1 MGATKSLDEINSV
14 LDRFSDQIAEIRD
27 QPAKVD
33 DVFRKAAIAA
43 AEVEAATFF
52 GAAGAVAGALYG
64 AMTEDDFTGYMQD
77 HKEAIK
83 KKIQEL
89 LDKLQGAVDSLK
101 APIAFLQTSEAWTT
115 LKGKI
120 GDAQNN
126 EVNNGNIT
134 GYWAG
139 AAALKYTAS
148 RTLQDTAMDSAK
160 STCDKMA
167 EALAKI
173 SDIAWDFYSKIVT
186 DIANLLI
193 ELGKALA
200 KIGTFVLAPMGVS
213 DAIDILGKVISS
225 AVEYTDKLID
235 AILLQA
241 QNMNKIRESTDNQ
254 KGFHNNRWPRS
265 ASDDFNINS
274 PSPEWQAT

>member
-33 DVFRKAAIAA
+33 DAFRKAAIAA

-225 AVEYTDKLID
+225 AVEHMRNLID
-235 AILLQA
+235 ALFLQR
-241 QNMNKIRESTDNQ
+241 QSISKIKESTDHQ

>member
-14 LDRFSDQIAEIRD
+14 LDRFSDQIAEIRN

-33 DVFRKAAIAA
+33 DAFQKAAIAA

-64 AMTEDDFTGYMQD
+64 AITEDDFTGYMQD

-120 GDAQNN
+120 GGAQNN
-126 EVNNGNIT
+126 EVNNGSVT

-139 AAALKYTAS
+139 AAALKYTTA

-167 EALAKI
+167 EALAEV

-186 DIANLLI
+186 DIADLLVK
-193 ELGKALA
+193 LGKSLT
-200 KIGTFVLAPMGVS
+200 KIATFVAAPIGVS

-225 AVEYTDKLID
+225 AVAYTKTLID
-235 AILLQA
+235 ALLSQR
-241 QNMNKIRESTDNQ
+241 QSISKIKESTESQ
-254 KGFHNNRWPRS
+254 KGFHNDRWPRS
-265 ASDDFNINS
+265 TSDDFNINYPGS
-274 PSPEWQAT
+274 EWQAT

>member
-1 MGATKSLDEINSV
+1 MGATKSLDDINSI
-14 LDRFSDQIAEIRD
+14 LDKFSNQIAEIRD

-33 DVFRKAAIAA
+33 DAFRKAAIAA
-43 AEVEAATFF
+43 AEAEAATFF
-52 GAAGAVAGALYG
+52 GLAGAVAGAIYG
-64 AMTEDDFTGYMQD
+64 AMNEDDFTGYMQD

-120 GDAQNN
+120 GAAQNN
-126 EVNNGNIT
+126 EVNNGNVT

-139 AAALKYTAS
+139 AAALKYTAA

-167 EALAKI
+167 DALTKI
-173 SDIAWDFYSKIVT
+173 SDTAWDFYSKIVT
-186 DIANLLI
+186 DVADLLI
-193 ELGKALA
+193 KLGKAFT
-200 KIGTFVLAPMGVS
+200 KIATFVAAPFGIS
-213 DAIDILGKVISS
+213 DAIDILGTVISN
-225 AVEYTDKLID
+225 AVEYTGKLAD
-235 AILLQA
+235 ALLLQR
-241 QNMNKIRESTDNQ
+241 QSIGKIKESTESQ
-254 KGFHNNRWPRS
+254 KGFHNDHWPRS
-265 ASDDFNINS
+265 ASDDFNANS
-274 PSPEWQAT
+274 PNSEWQAT

>member
-1 MGATKSLDEINSV
+1 MGATKSLDEINTV
-14 LDRFSDQIAEIRD
+14 LDRFSDQIAEIRS

-33 DVFRKAAIAA
+33 EAFRKAAIAA

-52 GAAGAVAGALYG
+52 GMTGAVAGAVYG

-77 HKEAIK
+77 HKEEIK

-101 APIAFLQTSEAWTT
+101 APIAFLRTSEAWTT

-120 GDAQNN
+120 GGAQNN
-126 EVNNGNIT
+126 EVNNGNVI
-134 GYWAG
+134 GYWTG
-139 AAALKYTAS
+139 AAALKYTAA

-160 STCDKMA
+160 STCDKMT
-167 EALAKI
+167 EALAKV

-186 DIANLLI
+186 DIADLLI
-193 ELGKALA
+193 KLGTALA
-200 KIGTFVLAPMGVS
+200 KIVTFVAAPMVIS
-213 DAIDILGKVISS
+213 DTIDILGKAISS
-225 AVEYTDKLID
+225 AVEYTKNLTD
-235 AILLQA
+235 ALLLQR
-241 QNMNKIRESTDNQ
+241 QSIGKIKESTESQ

-265 ASDDFNINS
+265 ASDDFNTKS
-274 PSPEWQAT
+274 PSSEWQAT

>member
-1 MGATKSLDEINSV
+1 MGATKSLDEINTV
-14 LDRFSDQIAEIRD
+14 LDRFSDQIAEIRN

-33 DVFRKAAIAA
+33 DAFRKAAIAA

-52 GAAGAVAGALYG
+52 GFAGAVAGAVYG

-77 HKEAIK
+77 HKEEIK

-89 LDKLQGAVDSLK
+89 LDKLQVAVDSLK

-120 GDAQNN
+120 GGAQNN
-126 EVNNGNIT
+126 EVNNGNLT

-139 AAALKYTAS
+139 SAALKYTAA
-148 RTLQDTAMDSAK
+148 RILQDTAMDSAK
-160 STCDKMA
+160 STCDKMTD
-167 EALAKI
+167 ALAKV

-186 DIANLLI
+186 DVADLLI
-193 ELGKALA
+193 KLGKALG
-200 KIGTFVLAPMGVS
+200 KIITFVAAPMGVS
-213 DAIDILGKVISS
+213 DAIDILGKVIGN
-225 AVEYTDKLID
+225 AVEYTKNLTD
-235 AILLQA
+235 ALLLQR
-241 QNMNKIRESTDNQ
+241 QSINKIKESTESQ

-265 ASDDFNINS
+265 SSDDFNTNS
-274 PSPEWQAT
+274 PSSEWQAT

>member
-1 MGATKSLDEINSV
+1 MGATKSLDDINSV
-14 LDRFSDQIAEIRD
+14 LDEFSVQIAEVRN

-33 DVFRKAAIAA
+33 EAFRKAAIAA
-43 AEVEAATFF
+43 GEIEGATFF
-52 GAAGAVAGALYG
+52 GFAGAVAGALYG
-64 AMTEDDFTGYMQD
+64 AMTEDDFTGYLQD

-89 LDKLQGAVDSLK
+89 LDTLRGAVDSLK

-120 GDAQNN
+120 GAAQNN

-139 AAALKYTAS
+139 AAALKYTAA

-160 STCDKMA
+160 ATCDKMA
-167 EALAKI
+167 DALAKV

-186 DIANLLI
+186 DIADLI
-193 ELGKALA
+193 IKLGQALS
-200 KIGTFVLAPMGVS
+200 KIATFVAAPVGVS
-213 DAIDILGKVISS
+213 DAIDILGTVIKN
-225 AVEYTDKLID
+225 AIDYTGKLVD
-235 AILLQA
+235 ALLLQR
-241 QNMNKIRESTDNQ
+241 QSISKIKESTESQ

-265 ASDDFNINS
+265 ASDDFNANS

>member
-1 MGATKSLDEINSV
+1 MGDTKSLDEINTV
-14 LDRFSDQIAEIRD
+14 LDQFSDQIAEIRN

-33 DVFRKAAIAA
+33 EAFRRAAIAA
-43 AEVEAATFF
+43 GEIEAAAFF
-52 GAAGAVAGALYG
+52 GLTGAVAGALYG

-89 LDKLQGAVDSLK
+89 LEKLQGAVDSLK
-101 APIAFLQTSEAWTT
+101 APVAFLRTSEAWTT

-120 GDAQNN
+120 GGAQNN

-139 AAALKYTAS
+139 AAALKYTAA
-148 RTLQDTAMDSAK
+148 RILQDTAMDSAK
-160 STCDKMA
+160 TTCDKMA

-186 DIANLLI
+186 DIADLLI
-193 ELGKALA
+193 KLGKALA
-200 KIGTFVLAPMGVS
+200 KIGTFVATPIGVS
-213 DAIDILGKVISS
+213 DAIDILGKVISN
-225 AVEYTDKLID
+225 AVEYTDKLLD
-235 AILLQA
+235 TMLLQA
-241 QNMNKIRESTDNQ
+241 QSINKIRESTENQ

-265 ASDDFNINS
+265 ASDDFNVNS
-274 PSPEWQAT
+274 PSSEWQAT

>member
-1 MGATKSLDEINSV
+1 MGATKSLDEINTV
-14 LDRFSDQIAEIRD
+14 LDRFSDQIAEIRN
-27 QPAKVD
+27 QPAEVD
-33 DVFRKAAIAA
+33 EAFRKAAIAA

-52 GAAGAVAGALYG
+52 GAAGAVAGAIYG

-77 HKEAIK
+77 HKEAVK

-89 LDKLQGAVDSLK
+89 LDKLQGAVGSSK
-101 APIAFLQTSEAWTT
+101 APIAFLQTSQAWTT

-120 GDAQNN
+120 GAAQNN

-139 AAALKYTAS
+139 AAALKYTAA

-160 STCDKMA
+160 STCDKVA
-167 EALAKI
+167 EALAKV

-186 DIANLLI
+186 DIADLLI
-193 ELGKALA
+193 GLGKALTKMA
-200 KIGTFVLAPMGVS
+200 TFVATPLGVS

-225 AVEYTDKLID
+225 TVKYTEDLID
-235 AILLQA
+235 ALLSQRQA
-241 QNMNKIRESTDNQ
+241 INKIKESTESQ
-254 KGFHNNRWPRS
+254 KGFHNNHWPRS